1 MEVQQLFNNLKKE
14 AECPLCIETVKNPK
28 TLPCLHSFCLECLD
42 KLAGFARRQLQTT
55 IKCPVCQTSFQ
66 IPEGDTFNNL
76 PTSFHLNRLVDV
88 LALKDGSAQT
98 QTCGTC
104 DENNNATCYCFV
116 CQNFLCKDCFEA
128 HQRLK
133 TTRGHRNVLIDKLQT
148 QDVEELINR
157 PVMCSQQYHE
167 NQTLEFYCEECKV
180 PICHKCSVVS
190 HNRHTMTDTQ
200 KAAQVQ
206 KMQMAEAVKKVK
218 AETVLYEDE
227 IKKQFDLMDKN
238 KTEILSAEKKM
249 TEAVEEMI
257 RDLREHEKKMKAN
270 FTEIYEAQ
278 QKHHATRLENF
289 ELIVTQLKSC
299 VERGESILERNISAE
314 ILQTNQAIVGRC
326 EELLNARKPVI
337 YKPPHVNYILENK
350 LHILDRIVVSN
361 TNPPMSLAKGESEK
375 EVMEGNETNYTI
387 VTRDSD
393 GLQCYHENDDIKV
406 HILTQ
411 AGDQV
416 KTDMKDTKDGRYTV
430 TYTPQSVGQHRVDIQ
445 VNNGQP
451 LTGSPWVVQV
461 VSHQYQFAFQFGSTG
476 KGQGEFDKPLDITV
490 SEKTGTIAVAD
501 SKNERIQMFSSD
513 GNFLREIKLNNEPA
527 SLAFTESGD
536 VIACVPDGE
545 NKLSLFTEGG
555 QFIKH
560 VNDKHLKTPIYIS
573 VGSEGRIIT
582 CDWEDRQIRV
592 LSPDGN
598 DLLQSFIAP
607 DYDSELWCVVYH
619 QDTFFVSC
627 PLADCV
633 KVFNNAGVYQYDI
646 GCEGSGDGQLKV
658 PTGLVIDK
666 FNQLIVCDSGNKR
679 LQLFTLA
686 GKFVTEITG
695 QCFDVDSR
703 LYAVAVNKNGNV
715 LVNDFGKNCIYVFH

>member
-1 MEVQQLFNNLKKE
+1 MEVQELFKNLKKE
-14 AECPLCIETVKNPK
+14 AECPLCIETVNNPK

-88 LALKDGSAQT
+88 LVLKDVSAQA
-98 QTCGTC
+98 QKCGNC
-104 DENNNATCYCFV
+104 DDNNTATCYCFV
-116 CQNFLCKDCFEA
+116 CQNFLCKDCFEP

-133 TTRGHRNVLIDKLQT
+133 ATRGHRNVLIDKLQT

-157 PVMCSQQYHE
+157 PVMCSQYHE
-167 NQTLEFYCEECKV
+167 NQPLEFYCEECKV

-206 KMQMAEAVKKVK
+206 KMQMAEAVNKVK
-218 AETVLYEDE
+218 AETVLYENE
-227 IKKQFDLMDKN
+227 IKKQIDLMNKN
-238 KTEILSAEKKM
+238 KKQILSAETKV

-257 RDLREHEKKMKAN
+257 RNLREHETKMKAN
-270 FTEIYEAQ
+270 LTEIFEAQ

-299 VERGESILERNISAE
+299 VERGESILERNICAE

-326 EELLNARKPVI
+326 EELLNARKPEI
-337 YKPPHVNYILENK
+337 DKPSHVNYILENK
-350 LHILDRIVVSN
+350 LNILNRIVV
-361 TNPPMSLAKGESEK
+361 
-375 EVMEGNETNYTI
+375 
-387 VTRDSD
+387 
-393 GLQCYHENDDIKV
+393 
-406 HILTQ
+406 
-411 AGDQV
+411 
-416 KTDMKDTKDGRYTV
+416 
-430 TYTPQSVGQHRVDIQ
+430 RVEIH
-445 VNNGQP
+445 VNGQP

-501 SKNERIQMFSSD
+501 TENKRIQLFTSD
-513 GNFLREIKLNNEPA
+513 GNFLREIKLNNKPT
-527 SLAFTESGD
+527 SLAFTGSGD
-536 VIACVPDGE
+536 VIVLMP
-545 NKLSLFTEGG
+545 NVKNQLSLFTEGG

-560 VNDKHLKTPIYIS
+560 INDEHLKSPCNIS
-573 VGSEGRIIT
+573 VGSDGRIIT
-582 CDWEDRQIRV
+582 CNWEDKQIKV

-598 DLLQSFIAP
+598 DFIQSFIAP
-607 DYDSELWCVVYH
+607 DCDSDPWCAVYH
-619 QDTFFVSC
+619 QNIFFVSY
-627 PLADCV
+627 PDAHCV

-646 GCEGSGDGQLKV
+646 GWEGSGDGQLGS
-658 PTGLVIDK
+658 PTGIVVDR
-666 FNQLIVCDSGNKR
+666 FDQLIVCDNENDR
-679 LQLFTLA
+679 LQLFTVD
-686 GKFVTEITG
+686 GKFVTKITG
-695 QCFDVDSR
+695 QYS
-703 LYAVAVNKNGNV
+703 LSSYACHVAVNKKGNV
-715 LVNDFGKNCIYVFH
+715 FVADTDKRCIYVYH